1 MLTNVNRQ
9 QLQPVIDTITSI
21 MKPEKI
27 FLLGASMV
35 CDNTENIFNQQ
46 MLVSC
51 TVKEYQLFI
60 ISPDSEKRSTDE
72 LHDIIES
79 NCRAHTPVTAIV
91 IPLQV
96 FNQWMA
102 KGHLLAHTVYH
113 TDCLV
118 YDKGAVTLKSPGNY
132 NVEDLQH
139 KVRKEFDDWT
149 GRAVE
154 FLIGVET
161 FRSRRQ
167 YNIGAF
173 LLHQAAELAYMAA
186 VRLVTGY
193 RAGTH
198 NLDRLMRYAIPF
210 CGAATNVFPRNN
222 DKERK
227 LFKLLQKAYI
237 HGRYKDDFVIAEKE
251 FILLFD
257 RVQHLLTAV
266 RNMGRQKLPE
276 Q

>member
-1 MLTNVNRQ
+1 MLTNINKE
-9 QLQPVIDTITSI
+9 QLLPVIDTITRL

-27 FLLGASMV
+27 FLLGTSAV
-35 CDNTENIFNQQ
+35 CDNTGTIFRPHTQ
-46 MLVSC
+46 VSC
-51 TVKEYQLFI
+51 IVKEYQLLI
-60 ISPDSEKRSTDE
+60 VSSDAEKRSTDE
-72 LHDIIES
+72 LHDIVES
-79 NCRAHTPVTAIV
+79 NCRTLTPVTAIV
-91 IPLQV
+91 IPMQV
-96 FNQWMA
+96 FNQWLI

-118 YDKGAVTLKSPGNY
+118 YDSGAVTTKPPGNY
-132 NVEDLQH
+132 KVEDIQQ

-161 FRSRRQ
+161 FRARRQ

-210 CGAATNVFPRNN
+210 CGPGTNVFPRNT
-222 DKERK
+222 DKERR

-237 HGRYKDDFVIAEKE
+237 HGRYKDDFVIVEKD
-251 FILLFD
+251 FLLLED

-266 RNMGRQKLPE
+266 RQVAR
-276 Q
+276 

>member
-1 MLTNVNRQ
+1 ME
-9 QLQPVIDTITSI
+9 QLQPVIDTITGI

-27 FLLGASMV
+27 FLLGASTV
-35 CDNTENIFNQQ
+35 CDNAENIFSRQT
-46 MLVSC
+46 LVSC

-60 ISPDSEKRSTDE
+60 IAPDSEKRSTDE
-72 LHDIIES
+72 LHDIVEN
-79 NCRAHTPVTAIV
+79 NCRAQTPVTAIV

-118 YDKGAVTLKSPGNY
+118 YDKGTAAIKPPGNY
-132 NVEDLQH
+132 KVEELEQ

-154 FLIGVET
+154 FLIGVEA
-161 FRSRRQ
+161 FRARRQ

-173 LLHQAAELAYMAA
+173 LLHQATELAYMAA

-210 CGAATNVFPRNN
+210 CGGDTNVFPRNN

-237 HGRYKDDFVIAEKE
+237 HGRYKDDFVIAEKD
-251 FILLFD
+251 FLLLVD
-257 RVQHLLTAV
+257 RVQYLLTAV
-266 RNMGRQKLPE
+266 RNIGRQKAS
-276 Q
+276 